1 MTTISVAA
9 SARPPRVLVVDDEP
23 PIVELVRGYLVRDGM
38 DVRTA
43 TDGPGAIAA
52 VRDREPDV
60 VVLDVMLPGIDGI
73 EVCRQLRTFSDVYV
87 IMLTARGEEIDRVVG
102 LSVGADDYLV
112 KPFAYEELVARL
124 RALDRRAA
132 GHHQIDQKLTNG
144 PILLDQRMHR
154 VEVAG
159 RVVELT
165 RREFTLLEC
174 LLRHPGQV
182 LSRDQLLDYAWPFG
196 DDVTHNTVEA
206 YVHLLRSK
214 LGPDA
219 GARIVTVH
227 GAGYRMVDA

>member
-1 MTTISVAA
+1 M
-9 SARPPRVLVVDDEP
+9 RLLVVEDDARLGRALRRMLEHDRHVVEVTDHGLDAVD
-23 PIVELVRGYLVRDGM
+23 IVSSGIGVE
-38 DVRTA
+38 
-43 TDGPGAIAA
+43 A
-52 VRDREPDV
+52 VI
-60 VVLDVMLPGIDGI
+60 LDVGLPDISGV
-73 EVCRQLRTFSDVYV
+73 EVARRLRRGGHRVP
-87 IMLTARGEEIDRVVG
+87 ILMLTARDGMADRVAG
-102 LSVGADDYLV
+102 LDAGADDYLV

-132 GHHQIDQKLTNG
+132 GHHQIDQKLANG

-154 VEVAG
+154 VEVTG

-206 YVHLLRSK
+206 YIHLLRSK
-214 LGPDA
+214 LGPEA
-219 GARIVTVH
+219 SARIVTVH
-227 GAGYRMVDA
+227 GAGYRMIDP

>member
-1 MTTISVAA
+1 MAA
-9 SARPPRVLVVDDEP
+9 QTGPVRLLVVEDDARLGRALLRMLE
-23 PIVELVRGYLVRDGM
+23 
-38 DVRTA
+38 
-43 TDGPGAIAA
+43 
-52 VRDREPDV
+52 RDRHV
-60 VVLDVMLPGIDGI
+60 VEVTDHGVDAVEIVASGIGVEAMILDVGLPDISGI
-73 EVCRQLRTFSDVYV
+73 EVARRLRRAGHR
-87 IMLTARGEEIDRVVG
+87 IPILMLTARDGMADRVAG
-102 LSVGADDYLV
+102 LDAGADDYLV

-132 GHHQIDQKLTNG
+132 GHHQIGQQLANG
-144 PILLDQRMHR
+144 PIVLDQRLRR

-159 RVVELT
+159 QVIELT

-174 LLRHPGQV
+174 LLRHAGQV

-196 DDVTHNTVEA
+196 DAVTHNTVEA

-227 GAGYRMVDA
+227 GVGYRMVDP

>member
-1 MTTISVAA
+1 M
-9 SARPPRVLVVDDEP
+9 RLLVVEDDARLGRALRRMLEHDRHVVEVTDHGLDALE
-23 PIVELVRGYLVRDGM
+23 IVSSGIGVE
-38 DVRTA
+38 
-43 TDGPGAIAA
+43 A
-52 VRDREPDV
+52 VI
-60 VVLDVMLPGIDGI
+60 LDVGLPDISGV
-73 EVCRQLRTFSDVYV
+73 EVARRLRRGGHRVP
-87 IMLTARGEEIDRVVG
+87 ILMLTARDGTADRVAG
-102 LSVGADDYLV
+102 LDAGADDYLV

-132 GHHQIDQKLTNG
+132 GHHQIDQKLSNG
-144 PILLDQRMHR
+144 PILLDQRLRR
-154 VEVAG
+154 VEVTG

-206 YVHLLRSK
+206 YIHLLRSK